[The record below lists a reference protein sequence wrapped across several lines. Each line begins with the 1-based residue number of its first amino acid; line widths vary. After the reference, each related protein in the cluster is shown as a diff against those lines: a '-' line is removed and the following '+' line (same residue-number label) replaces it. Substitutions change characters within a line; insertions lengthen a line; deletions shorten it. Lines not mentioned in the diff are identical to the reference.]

1 MRKHNRRFAQ
11 RWPRDK
17 DDRTNFPQTMAHGFV
32 KNKGAQFYANFL
44 LQGLLAR
51 SGISPLAL

>member
-17 DDRTNFPQTMAHGFV
+17 ADRTNFPQTMAHGFV
-32 KNKGAQFYANFL
+32 KDKGAQFHANFL
-44 LQGLLAR
+44 LQMLLAR
-51 SGISPLAL
+51 IGIRPVAL